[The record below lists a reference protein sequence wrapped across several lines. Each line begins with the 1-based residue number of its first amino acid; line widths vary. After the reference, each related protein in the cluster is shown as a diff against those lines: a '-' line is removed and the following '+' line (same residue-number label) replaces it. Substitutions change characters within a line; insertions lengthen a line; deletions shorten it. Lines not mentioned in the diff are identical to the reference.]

1 MIDLVI
7 FIGAL
12 VLIAIVSILAS
23 RGEATKAQY
32 FLAGRKLTWWLIGIS
47 LIASNIS
54 TEHFVGM
61 TGNAA
66 KSGLAVA
73 SYEWL
78 AVIALIVVAWWLLPV
93 FLRAG
98 IYTIPEF
105 LEYRYDRSTRSILAV
120 LMVVFF
126 VLTVLATVLY
136 GGAMFLVNVFQIDVL
151 LLNAWS
157 LSPESAESW
166 AFLLCVW
173 GIGLAAGVYTIIGGL
188 GAVVWSDLIQ
198 GLALLAGGALVF
210 FLALNVIGDG
220 EGIFAG
226 WRHFAD
232 VNEEKLHVVRA
243 WNDPDI
249 PSLSLLTG
257 LWIPVLFYWGLNQFI
272 VQRTLAAGSLAEG
285 QKGILFAAAIKL
297 FLPFLVVLPGIMA
310 VQILGDDFDPQN
322 ADAAYP
328 TLIRELLP
336 AGVLGLMLAAV
347 AGAVLST
354 FNSGLNSAATVF
366 TLDLW
371 GTHVDPEMS
380 DRKAVRVGRITTTVL
395 AIAACLW
402 APVIHGFDGVF
413 SYIQEI
419 WGFVSAPTCAIFFM
433 GLLVPRVPAVAAK
446 TALVVGPILY
456 LISRSPTWMMTGEDA
471 LAAGGSTQFLY
482 DYASMSFLYHMFIIF
497 IVLVAML
504 WIWSVFAPGPARP
517 LPRREV
523 VEMAPM
529 KGLTWVSMVL
539 LLSVT
544 GLYLVFW

>member
-12 VLIAIVSILAS
+12 IVIAVVSILAS

-105 LEYRYDRSTRSILAV
+105 LEYRYDRTTRSILAA

-136 GGAMFLVNVFQIDVL
+136 GGAMFLVNVFQIDL
-151 LLNAWS
+151 LLEESWS
-157 LSPESAESW
+157 LSPESAKSW
-166 AFLLCVW
+166 AFMLCVW

-198 GLALLAGGALVF
+198 GTALLAGGVLVF

-226 WRHFAD
+226 WKHFAD

-249 PSLSLLTG
+249 PSLSLVTG

-272 VQRTLAAGSLAEG
+272 VQRTLAAGSLAQG

-297 FLPFLVVLPGIMA
+297 FLPFLVVMPGIMA
-310 VQILGDDFDPQN
+310 VQILGDDYDPQN

-380 DRKAVRVGRITTTVL
+380 DRRAVRVGRITTTVL

-433 GLLVPRVPAVAAK
+433 GLLVARVPAGAAK

-456 LISRSPTWMMTGEDA
+456 LISRSPTWIMTGDDA
-471 LAAGGSTQFLY
+471 LAAGGGIQFLF

-497 IVLVAML
+497 ILLCAML
-504 WIWSVFAPGPARP
+504 WFWSVLAPGPVRP

-529 KGLTWVSMVL
+529 KGLTWVSVVL

-544 GLYLVFW
+544 GLYIVFW

>member
-105 LEYRYDRSTRSILAV
+105 LEYRYDRTTRSILAA

-151 LLNAWS
+151 LQNAWS

-166 AFLLCVW
+166 AFMLCVW

-198 GLALLAGGALVF
+198 GVALLA
-210 FLALNVIGDG
+210 
-220 EGIFAG
+220 
-226 WRHFAD
+226 
-232 VNEEKLHVVRA
+232 
-243 WNDPDI
+243 
-249 PSLSLLTG
+249 S
-257 LWIPVLFYWGLNQFI
+257 
-272 VQRTLAAGSLAEG
+272 
-285 QKGILFAAAIKL
+285 
-297 FLPFLVVLPGIMA
+297 
-310 VQILGDDFDPQN
+310 
-322 ADAAYP
+322 
-328 TLIRELLP
+328 
-336 AGVLGLMLAAV
+336 
-347 AGAVLST
+347 
-354 FNSGLNSAATVF
+354 SAT
-366 TLDLW
+366 
-371 GTHVDPEMS
+371 P
-380 DRKAVRVGRITTTVL
+380 
-395 AIAACLW
+395 
-402 APVIHGFDGVF
+402 
-413 SYIQEI
+413 
-419 WGFVSAPTCAIFFM
+419 
-433 GLLVPRVPAVAAK
+433 
-446 TALVVGPILY
+446 
-456 LISRSPTWMMTGEDA
+456 
-471 LAAGGSTQFLY
+471 
-482 DYASMSFLYHMFIIF
+482 
-497 IVLVAML
+497 
-504 WIWSVFAPGPARP
+504 
-517 LPRREV
+517 
-523 VEMAPM
+523 
-529 KGLTWVSMVL
+529 
-539 LLSVT
+539 
-544 GLYLVFW
+544 

>member
-7 FIGAL
+7 FIAAL
-12 VLIAIVSILAS
+12 VVIAIVSILAS

-66 KSGLAVA
+66 RSGLAVA

-105 LEYRYDRSTRSILAV
+105 LEYRYDRTTRSILAA

-136 GGAMFLVNVFQIDVL
+136 GGAMFLVNVFQIDL
-151 LLNAWS
+151 LLQESWS
-157 LSPESAESW
+157 LSPESAGSR
-166 AFLLCVW
+166 AFMLCVW

-188 GAVVWSDLIQ
+188 GAVVWSDLLQ
-198 GLALLAGGALVF
+198 GLALLAGGLLVF
-210 FLALNVIGDG
+210 FLALDVIGDG

-226 WRHFAD
+226 WRHFAE
-232 VNEEKLHVVRA
+232 VNEEKLHVVRP
-243 WNDPDI
+243 WNDSEM
-249 PSLSLLTG
+249 PSLSLVTG

-272 VQRTLAAGSLAEG
+272 VQRTLAAGSLAQG

-297 FLPFLVVLPGIMA
+297 ILPFIVVLPGIMA
-310 VQILGDDFDPQN
+310 VQILGDDYDPQN

-371 GTHVDPEMS
+371 GTHVDPDMD
-380 DRKAVRVGRITTTVL
+380 DRRTVRVGRITTTVL

-433 GLLVPRVPAVAAK
+433 GLLVARVPASAAK

-456 LISRSPTWMMTGEDA
+456 LISRSPTWMMTADDA
-471 LAAGGSTQFLY
+471 IAAGGSAQFLF

-497 IVLVAML
+497 IVLVTML

-517 LPRREV
+517 LPRRDV

-529 KGLTWVSMVL
+529 RGLAWVSMAL
-539 LLSVT
+539 LLAVT
-544 GLYLVFW
+544 GLYVVFW